1 MIERFDRPW
10 GWYENLK
17 GDIGYKVK
25 RLYIF
30 PEQKISLQY
39 HNQREEH
46 WIVVSGSGRLEL
58 NGETKNIKVGDYI
71 FVPIQY
77 KHRITGGNYG
87 IMIVEVQLGKT
98 CNEEDIVRIEDAYG
112 RI

>member
-17 GDIGYKVK
+17 EDTGYNVK
-25 RLYIF
+25 RLYVQ
-30 PEQKISLQY
+30 PNQKISLQY
-39 HNQREEH
+39 HNQRDEH
-46 WIVVSGSGRLEL
+46 WVVVSGDGKLEL
-58 NGETKNIKVGDYI
+58 NEGIKNLKVGDYI
-71 FVPIQY
+71 FVPVLS
-77 KHRITGGNYG
+77 KHRITGGNSG
-87 IMIVEVQLGKT
+87 IMIIEVQLGKT

>member
-17 GDIGYKVK
+17 EDTGYKVK
-25 RLYIF
+25 RLYVQ
-30 PEQKISLQY
+30 PNQKISLQY
-39 HNQREEH
+39 HNQRDEH
-46 WIVVSGSGRLEL
+46 WVVVSGDGTLEL
-58 NGETKNIKVGDYI
+58 NEDIKKLKVGDYI
-71 FVPIQY
+71 FVPVLS
-77 KHRITGGNYG
+77 KHRITGGNDG
-87 IMIVEVQLGKT
+87 IIIVEVQLGKI